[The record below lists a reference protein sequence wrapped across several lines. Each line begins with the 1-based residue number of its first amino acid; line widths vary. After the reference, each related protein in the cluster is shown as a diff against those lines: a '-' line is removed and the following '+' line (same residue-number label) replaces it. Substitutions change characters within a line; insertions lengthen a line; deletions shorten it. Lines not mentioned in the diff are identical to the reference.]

1 MILPSRHPSIAVSNS
16 REGRQTI
23 VGTCSTEVLLFLGQE
38 ATAEEE
44 ATAWRAA
51 GGVLSLLMLS
61 GARQLERN
69 VDSGWSKLGRK
80 KSEEGQ
86 E

>member
-44 ATAWRAA
+44 EESLEGGRGGPVIADALWGSAA
-51 GGVLSLLMLS
+51 GEK
-61 GARQLERN
+61 R
-69 VDSGWSKLGRK
+69 
-80 KSEEGQ
+80 
-86 E
+86 

>member
-1 MILPSRHPSIAVSNS
+1 MSNS

-44 ATAWRAA
+44 ESLEGGRGGPVIADALWGSAA
-51 GGVLSLLMLS
+51 G
-61 GARQLERN
+61 E
-69 VDSGWSKLGRK
+69 KH
-80 KSEEGQ
+80 
-86 E
+86 

>member
-1 MILPSRHPSIAVSNS
+1 MSNS

-44 ATAWRAA
+44 ESLEGGRGGPVIADALWGSAA
-51 GGVLSLLMLS
+51 GEK
-61 GARQLERN
+61 R
-69 VDSGWSKLGRK
+69 
-80 KSEEGQ
+80 
-86 E
+86 

>member
-44 ATAWRAA
+44 ESLEGGRGGPVIADALWGSAA
-51 GGVLSLLMLS
+51 GEK
-61 GARQLERN
+61 R
-69 VDSGWSKLGRK
+69 
-80 KSEEGQ
+80 
-86 E
+86 

>member
-1 MILPSRHPSIAVSNS
+1 MILPSRHPLIAVSNS

-44 ATAWRAA
+44 EEESLEGGRGGPVIADALWGSAA
-51 GGVLSLLMLS
+51 G
-61 GARQLERN
+61 E
-69 VDSGWSKLGRK
+69 KH
-80 KSEEGQ
+80 
-86 E
+86 